1 MLAAAELERALA
13 LVADETLS
21 LVEASR
27 VSGYTPDYLGHLV
40 KIKKIKN
47 VGRPGA
53 PRIRRA
59 DLPKKTSHGP
69 GRPARRDR
77 IRSIVRSSKEA

>member
-1 MLAAAELERALA
+1 MLAT
-13 LVADETLS
+13 VADETLS
-21 LVEASR
+21 LVEAAR
-27 VSGYTPDYLGHLV
+27 ISGFTPDYLGHLL

-59 DLPKKTSHGP
+59 DLPEKKSHGP
-69 GRPARRDR
+69 GRPRRRRVDIRR
-77 IRSIVRSSKEA
+77 IAHSHQEET